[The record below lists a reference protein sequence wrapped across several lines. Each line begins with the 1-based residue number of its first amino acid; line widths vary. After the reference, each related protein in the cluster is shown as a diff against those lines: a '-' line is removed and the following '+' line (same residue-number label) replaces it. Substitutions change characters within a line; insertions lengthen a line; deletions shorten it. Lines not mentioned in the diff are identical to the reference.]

1 MRPQSLFPVFGDIGA
16 LPGIGPRLTGLVS
29 RVAGPRIVDL
39 LWTLPTGLVDRRH
52 SPKVAEAV
60 IGEIATIT
68 VRIDAHEQPGAPKR
82 PYRVICSDETGFLT
96 LVYFHAKQDWLEK
109 TYPVGE
115 TRVVSGRIDEFG
127 GGRQMTH
134 PDFAAP
140 VAVADSIRT
149 VHPVYPLTQG
159 LTRTVMKRAV
169 GGALDRAAALPEWA
183 DENLLAQR
191 RWPAWREALLLAHG
205 PESAADLLP
214 DAPARARLAY
224 DELLAT
230 QLALL
235 LVRQRQRRLQ
245 GRVLAGDGR
254 MRAKIAG
261 ALPYSLT
268 GSQQAALAEITR
280 DMAAPARMARMLQ
293 GDVGSGKTVVAL
305 LAMAAAVETGG
316 QAALMAPT
324 EILAQQHHET
334 LRRLGAPAGLRIELL
349 TGRRK
354 GAGRKALTAD
364 IEAGEVDIVVGTHAL
379 FSEDV
384 NFRDLVLIV
393 IDEQHRFGVQQR
405 MALAGKG
412 SGVDTLTTTATPIP
426 RTLMLAAYGD
436 IDTSKLIEK
445 PAGRQP
451 VDTRAMPVDRLE
463 EVAAGIRRTIGSGA
477 QAFWVCPLV
486 DESDVLDVTAAT
498 ARHAWLEERFG
509 GAQRSRVALVH
520 GRMKPTEKDAVM
532 RRFLANET
540 AVLVATTVVEVGVD
554 VPNASV
560 MVVEHAERFGLA
572 QLHQLRGRIGR
583 GVRKSSCV
591 LLYEPP
597 LGETAR
603 ARIDVLRKTDDGFV
617 IAEEDLR
624 LRGGGEAL
632 GTRQSGMP
640 AFRLARF
647 PEHGDLLEIARTD
660 ARVALERD
668 PELNGPR
675 SGALRTLLYLFEREE
690 GVRMLRSG

>member
-1 MRPQSLFPVFGDIGA
+1 MRPQSLFPIFGDIGA
-16 LPGIGPRLTGLVS
+16 LPGIGPRLQGLVA

-96 LVYFHAKQDWLEK
+96 LVFFHAKTDWLEK

-115 TRVVSGRIDEFG
+115 TRVVSGRVDEFG

-140 VAVADSIRT
+140 VTEADSIRT

-169 GGALDRAAALPEWA
+169 DGALDRAAALPEWA
-183 DENLLAQR
+183 DANLLAQR
-191 RWPAWREALLLAHG
+191 QWPGWREALQRAHR
-205 PESAADLLP
+205 PESGPDLLP
-214 DAPARARLAY
+214 DSAARSRLAY

-235 LVRQRQRRLQ
+235 LVRQRQRRVQ
-245 GRVLAGDGR
+245 GRARAGDGR
-254 MRAKIAG
+254 LRAKIVG

-268 GSQQAALAEITR
+268 GSQNTALAEITR

-305 LAMAAAVETGG
+305 LAMAAAVEAGG

-324 EILAQQHHET
+324 EILAQQHCET
-334 LRRLGAPAGLRIELL
+334 LRSLGAPAGLRVELL
-349 TGRRK
+349 TGRLK
-354 GAGRKALTAD
+354 GAGRKTLTAE
-364 IEAGEVDIVVGTHAL
+364 IEAGNVDIVVGTHAL

-384 NFRDLVLIV
+384 NFRDLGLIV

-412 SGVDTLTTTATPIP
+412 SGVDMLTTTATPIP

-436 IDTSKLIEK
+436 IDTSKLTEK

-451 VDTRAMPVDRLE
+451 VDTRAMPLDRLE
-463 EVAAGIRRTIGSGA
+463 PVAAGIRRTIDAGA

-498 ARHAWLEERFG
+498 ARHAWLRERFG
-509 GAQRSRVALVH
+509 GTVELIH
-520 GRMKPTEKDAVM
+520 GRMKPAEKDAAM
-532 RRFLANET
+532 QRFLANET

-560 MVVEHAERFGLA
+560 MVIEHAERFGLA

-583 GVRKSSCV
+583 GAHKSSCV

-603 ARIDVLRKTDDGFV
+603 ARIDVLRKTDDGFA

-668 PELNGPR
+668 PELTGPR
-675 SGALRTLLYLFEREE
+675 SEPLRTLLYLFEREE

>member
-1 MRPQSLFPVFGDIGA
+1 MRPQSLFPIFGDVGA
-16 LPGIGPRLTGLVS
+16 LPGIGPRLKGLVD

-52 SPKVAEAV
+52 APKIAEAAV
-60 IGEIATIT
+60 GEIATIT
-68 VRIDAHEQPGAPKR
+68 VRIDAHEPPGAPKR
-82 PYRVICSDETGFLT
+82 PYRIICSDETGFLS
-96 LVYFHAKQDWLEK
+96 LVFFHAKQDWLDK
-109 TYPVGE
+109 SYPVGE
-115 TRVVSGRIDEFG
+115 SRVVSGRIDEFG

-134 PDFAAP
+134 PDFVVP
-140 VAVADSIRT
+140 VAQAETIRT

-169 GGALDRAAALPEWA
+169 DGALDRAAALPEWA
-183 DENLLAQR
+183 DANLLAQR
-191 RWPAWREALLLAHG
+191 QWPGWREALRRAHR
-205 PESAADLLP
+205 PESGPDLLP

-235 LVRQRQRRLQ
+235 LVRQRQRRVQ
-245 GRVLAGDGR
+245 GRAQAGDGR
-254 MRAKIAG
+254 LREKIAG

-268 GSQQAALAEITR
+268 GSQETALAEIVR

-293 GDVGSGKTVVAL
+293 GDVGSGKTVVSL
-305 LAMAAAVETGG
+305 LAMAAAVEAGG

-324 EILAQQHHET
+324 EILAQQHCET
-334 LRRLGAPAGLRIELL
+334 LRRLGAPADLRIELL

-354 GAGRKALTAD
+354 GAARKTLTAE
-364 IEAGEVDIVVGTHAL
+364 IAAGGIDIVVGTHAL

-384 NFRDLVLIV
+384 NFRDLALIA

-412 SGVDTLTTTATPIP
+412 SGVDMLTTTATPIP

-436 IDTSKLIEK
+436 IDTSKLTEK

-451 VDTRAMPVDRLE
+451 VDTRAMPRDRLE
-463 EVAAGIRRTIGSGA
+463 QVAAGIRRTIDSGA

-498 ARHAWLEERFG
+498 ARHAWLQERFG
-509 GAQRSRVALVH
+509 GTVELIH
-520 GRMKPTEKDAVM
+520 GRMKPAEKDAAM
-532 RRFLANET
+532 QRFIDNE
-540 AVLVATTVVEVGVD
+540 AGLLVATTVVEVGVD

-560 MVVEHAERFGLA
+560 MVIEHAERFGLA

-583 GVRKSSCV
+583 GARKSSCV

-603 ARIDVLRKTDDGFV
+603 ARIDVLRRTDDGFA

-660 ARVALERD
+660 AKLALERD
-668 PELNGPR
+668 PDLTGPR
-675 SGALRTLLYLFEREE
+675 SEALRTLLYLFEREE

>member
-1 MRPQSLFPVFGDIGA
+1 MRPQSLFPIFGDIGS
-16 LPGIGPRLTGLVS
+16 LPGIGPRLKEPMA

-39 LWTLPTGLVDRRH
+39 LWALPTGLVDRRH
-52 SPKVAEAV
+52 APKIAEAA

-68 VRIDAHEQPGAPKR
+68 VRIDAHEAPGAPKR
-82 PYRVICSDETGFLT
+82 PYRVICSDETGFMA
-96 LVYFHAKQDWLEK
+96 LVFFHAKQNWLEK

-115 TRVVSGRIDEFG
+115 MRVVSGRVDEFG

-134 PDFAAP
+134 PDF
-140 VAVADSIRT
+140 VATVAQADTIRT

-169 GGALDRAAALPEWA
+169 DGALDRAADLPEWTDA
-183 DENLLAQR
+183 NLLAQR
-191 RWPAWREALLLAHG
+191 QWPAWREALQQAHR
-205 PESAADLLP
+205 PESGPDLLP

-235 LVRQRQRRLQ
+235 LVRQRQRRIQ
-245 GRVLAGDGR
+245 GRAQAGDGR
-254 MRAKIAG
+254 LRAKIAA

-268 GSQQAALAEITR
+268 DSQKSALAEITR
-280 DMAAPARMARMLQ
+280 DLAAPARMVRMLQ

-305 LAMAAAVETGG
+305 LAMAAAVEAGG

-324 EILAQQHHET
+324 EILAQQHFET
-334 LRRLGAPAGLRIELL
+334 LERLSEPAGLRIDLL

-354 GAGRKALTAD
+354 GAGRKALTAE
-364 IEAGEVDIVVGTHAL
+364 IEAGGIDIVVGTHAL

-384 NFRDLVLIV
+384 NFRDLALIV

-412 SGVDTLTTTATPIP
+412 SGVDMLTTTATPIP

-436 IDTSKLIEK
+436 IDTSKLTEK

-451 VDTRAMPVDRLE
+451 VDTRAMPLDRLDR
-463 EVAAGIRRTIGSGA
+463 VAAGIRRTIDSGA

-486 DESDVLDVTAAT
+486 DDSDVLDVTAVT

-509 GAQRSRVALVH
+509 GRVALIH
-520 GRMKPTEKDAVM
+520 GRMKPADKDAAM

-583 GVRKSSCV
+583 GARKSSCV

-603 ARIDVLRKTDDGFV
+603 ARIDVLRKTDDGFA

-647 PEHGDLLEIARTD
+647 PEHGDLLEIARSD
-660 ARVALERD
+660 ARAALERD
-668 PELNGPR
+668 PELKGPR
-675 SGALRTLLYLFEREE
+675 SEALRTLLYLFEREE
-690 GVRMLRSG
+690 GVRMLRTG

>member
-1 MRPQSLFPVFGDIGA
+1 MRPPSLFPIFGDINA
-16 LPGIGPRLTGLVS
+16 LPGIGPRLQELVE

-52 SPKVAEAV
+52 APKIAEAV
-60 IGEIATIT
+60 FGEIATIA
-68 VRIDAHEQPGAPKR
+68 VRIDAHEAPGAPKR
-82 PYRVICSDETGFLT
+82 PYRVICSDETGFMT
-96 LVYFHAKQDWLEK
+96 LVFFHAKPDWLEK

-115 TRVVSGRIDEFG
+115 IRVVSGRVDEFG

-134 PDFAAP
+134 PDF
-140 VAVADSIRT
+140 VATLENADSIRT
-149 VHPVYPLTQG
+149 VQPVYPLTQG
-159 LTRTVMKRAV
+159 LTQKVIKRAV
-169 GGALDRAAALPEWA
+169 DGALDRAPELAEWV

-191 RWPAWREALLLAHG
+191 QWPDWRTALKRAHR
-205 PESAADLLP
+205 PESGPDLLP
-214 DAPARARLAY
+214 ESVARARLAY

-235 LVRQRQRRLQ
+235 LVRQRQRRLR
-245 GRVLAGDGR
+245 GRTLAGDGR
-254 MRAKIAG
+254 RRRKIVDG
-261 ALPYSLT
+261 LPFALT
-268 GSQQAALAEITR
+268 GSQQTALAEILR

-293 GDVGSGKTVVAL
+293 GDVGSGKTVVSL
-305 LAMAAAVETGG
+305 LAMAAAVEAGG

-324 EILAQQHHET
+324 EILAQQHFET
-334 LRRLGAPAGLRIELL
+334 IRRLGAPADLRFDLL

-354 GAGRKALTAD
+354 GAGRRELTAA
-364 IEAGEVDIVVGTHAL
+364 IEAGEIDIVVGTHAL

-384 NFRDLVLIV
+384 SFRDLALIV

-405 MALAGKG
+405 MALANKG
-412 SGVDTLTTTATPIP
+412 EGVDTLAMTATPIP

-436 IDTSKLIEK
+436 IDTSKLTDK
-445 PAGRQP
+445 PPGRQP
-451 VDTRAMPVDRLE
+451 VDTRAMPTDRLDNI
-463 EVAAGIRRTIGSGA
+463 AAGLRRAIGSGA
-477 QAFWVCPLV
+477 QAFWVCPLI
-486 DESDVLDVTAAT
+486 DESDVSELTAAT
-498 ARHAWLEERFG
+498 ARHAWLKQHFG
-509 GAQRSRVALVH
+509 DRVELVH
-520 GRMKPTEKDAVM
+520 GRMKPAEKDAAM
-532 RRFLANET
+532 QRFIDNET

-560 MVVEHAERFGLA
+560 MVIEHAERFGLA
-572 QLHQLRGRIGR
+572 QLHQLRGRVGR
-583 GVRKSSCV
+583 GSRKSSCV

-603 ARIDVLRKTDDGFV
+603 ARIDVLRNTDDGFV

-640 AFRLARF
+640 AFRLAQF

-660 ARVALERD
+660 ARLALDRD
-668 PELNGPR
+668 PELKGPR
-675 SGALRTLLYLFEREE
+675 SEALRTLLYLFEREE
-690 GVRMLRSG
+690 GVRMLRTG

>member
-1 MRPQSLFPVFGDIGA
+1 MRPQSLFPIFADIGA
-16 LPGIGPRLTGLVS
+16 LPGIGPRLKGLVD

-52 SPKVAEAV
+52 APKIAEAA

-68 VRIDAHEQPGAPKR
+68 LRIDAHEPPGTPKR
-82 PYRVICSDETGFLT
+82 PYRVICSDETGFLS
-96 LVYFHAKQDWLEK
+96 LVFFHAKQDWLDK
-109 TYPVGE
+109 SYPVGE

-134 PDFAAP
+134 PDFVVP
-140 VAVADSIRT
+140 VAQADTIRT

-159 LTRTVMKRAV
+159 LTRTVMKRAADN
-169 GGALDRAAALPEWA
+169 ALDRVAALPEWA
-183 DENLLAQR
+183 DANLLAQR
-191 RWPAWREALLLAHG
+191 QWPGWREALLQAHR
-205 PESAADLLP
+205 PESAPDLLP
-214 DAPARARLAY
+214 DAPARTRLAY

-235 LVRQRQRRLQ
+235 LVRQRQRRIQ
-245 GRVLAGDGR
+245 GRAQTGDGR
-254 MRAKIAG
+254 LRARIVS

-268 GSQQAALAEITR
+268 GSQETALAEIIR

-293 GDVGSGKTVVAL
+293 GDVGSGKTVVSL
-305 LAMAAAVETGG
+305 LAMAAAVEAGG

-324 EILAQQHHET
+324 EILAQQHCET
-334 LRRLGAPAGLRIELL
+334 LQRLGEPAGLRIELL

-354 GAGRKALTAD
+354 GDARKTLTAE
-364 IEAGEVDIVVGTHAL
+364 IEAGEIDIVVGTHAL

-384 NFRDLVLIV
+384 NFHDLALIA

-412 SGVDTLTTTATPIP
+412 SGVDMLTTTATPIP

-436 IDTSKLIEK
+436 IDTSKLTEK

-451 VDTRAMPVDRLE
+451 VDTRAMPRDRLE
-463 EVAAGIRRTIGSGA
+463 QIAAGIRRTIDSGA

-498 ARHAWLEERFG
+498 ARHAWLQERFG
-509 GAQRSRVALVH
+509 GTVELIH
-520 GRMKPTEKDAVM
+520 GRMKPADKDAAM
-532 RRFLANET
+532 QRFIDNEA

-583 GVRKSSCV
+583 GARKSSCV

-603 ARIDVLRKTDDGFV
+603 ARIDVLRKTDDGFA

-660 ARVALERD
+660 AKLALDRD
-668 PELNGPR
+668 PELEGPR
-675 SGALRTLLYLFEREE
+675 SEALRTLLYLFEREE

>member
-1 MRPQSLFPVFGDIGA
+1 MRPQSLFPIFGDIGA
-16 LPGIGPRLTGLVS
+16 LPGIGPRLKGLVA

-52 SPKVAEAV
+52 APKVAEAV

-96 LVYFHAKQDWLEK
+96 LVFFHAKQDWLEK

-115 TRVVSGRIDEFG
+115 TRVVSGRVDEFG

-140 VAVADSIRT
+140 VAEADSIRT

-169 GGALDRAAALPEWA
+169 DGALDRAPTQPEWA
-183 DENLLAQR
+183 DAALIAQR
-191 RWPAWREALLLAHG
+191 QWPDWREALQRAHR
-205 PESAADLLP
+205 PESGPDLLP

-235 LVRQRQRRLQ
+235 LVRQRQRRVQ
-245 GRVLAGDGR
+245 GRVQAGDGGL
-254 MRAKIAG
+254 RAKIAG

-268 GSQQAALAEITR
+268 ASQKTALAEITG

-305 LAMAAAVETGG
+305 LAMAAAVEAGG

-324 EILAQQHHET
+324 EILAQQHCET
-334 LRRLGAPAGLRIELL
+334 LRGLGAPAGLRVELL
-349 TGRRK
+349 TGRLK

-364 IEAGEVDIVVGTHAL
+364 IEAGNVDIVVGTHAL

-384 NFRDLVLIV
+384 NFRDLGLIV

-412 SGVDTLTTTATPIP
+412 SGVDMLTTTATPIP

-436 IDTSKLIEK
+436 IDTSKLTEK

-451 VDTRAMPVDRLE
+451 VDTRAMPLDRLE
-463 EVAAGIRRTIGSGA
+463 QVAAGIRRTIDGGA

-498 ARHAWLEERFG
+498 ARHAWLQERFG
-509 GAQRSRVALVH
+509 GTVELVH
-520 GRMKPTEKDAVM
+520 GRMKPAEKDAAM
-532 RRFLANET
+532 RRFLGNET

-560 MVVEHAERFGLA
+560 MVIEHAERFGLA

-583 GVRKSSCV
+583 GARKSSCV

-668 PELNGPR
+668 PELKSPR
-675 SGALRTLLYLFEREE
+675 GEALRTLLYLFEREE

>member
-1 MRPQSLFPVFGDIGA
+1 MRPQSLFAIFGDIGA
-16 LPGIGPRLTGLVS
+16 LPGIGPRLKGLVA

-52 SPKVAEAV
+52 APKVAEAV
-60 IGEIATIT
+60 IGEIATVT
-68 VRIDAHEQPGAPKR
+68 VRIDAHEQPGAPRR

-96 LVYFHAKQDWLEK
+96 LVFFHAKQDWLEK

-115 TRVVSGRIDEFG
+115 TRVVSGRVDEFG

-134 PDFAAP
+134 PVFTVP
-140 VAVADSIRT
+140 VAEADSIRT

-169 GGALDRAAALPEWA
+169 DGALDRAAALPEWA
-183 DENLLAQR
+183 DRALLDR
-191 RWPAWREALLLAHG
+191 RGWPGWSEALRRAHR

-214 DAPARARLAY
+214 DSAARSRLAY

-245 GRVLAGDGR
+245 GRALDGDGGL
-254 MRAKIAG
+254 RAKIAG

-268 GSQQAALAEITR
+268 GSQNAALAEIVQ

-305 LAMAAAVETGG
+305 LAMAAAVEAGG

-324 EILAQQHHET
+324 EILARQHLET
-334 LRRLGAPAGLRIELL
+334 LRRLAAPAGLRIELL

-364 IEAGEVDIVVGTHAL
+364 VESGSVDIVVGTHAL

-384 NFRDLVLIV
+384 TFRDLALIV

-412 SGVDTLTTTATPIP
+412 SGVDTLTITATPIP

-436 IDTSKLIEK
+436 IDTSKLTEK
-445 PAGRQP
+445 PAGRRP
-451 VDTRAMPVDRLE
+451 VDTRAMPLDRLE
-463 EVAAGIRRTIGSGA
+463 RIAAGIRRTIDSGA

-498 ARHAWLEERFG
+498 ARHAWLQERFG
-509 GAQRSRVALVH
+509 RAVELIH
-520 GRMKPTEKDAVM
+520 GRMKPAEKDAAM
-532 RRFLANET
+532 QRFIDNET

-583 GVRKSSCV
+583 GARKSSCV

-675 SGALRTLLYLFEREE
+675 SEALRTLLYLFEREE

>member
-1 MRPQSLFPVFGDIGA
+1 MRPQSLFPIFGDVGA
-16 LPGIGPRLTGLVS
+16 LPGIGPRLKGLVD

-52 SPKVAEAV
+52 APKIAEAA

-68 VRIDAHEQPGAPKR
+68 VRIDAHEPPGAPKR
-82 PYRVICSDETGFLT
+82 PYRVICSDETGFLS
-96 LVYFHAKQDWLEK
+96 LVFFHAKQDWLDK
-109 TYPVGE
+109 SYPVGE
-115 TRVVSGRIDEFG
+115 SRVVSGRIDEFG

-134 PDFAAP
+134 PDFVVP
-140 VAVADSIRT
+140 VAQADTIRT

-169 GGALDRAAALPEWA
+169 DGALDRAAALPEWA
-183 DENLLAQR
+183 DANLLAQR
-191 RWPAWREALLLAHG
+191 QWPGWREALRRAHR
-205 PESAADLLP
+205 PESGPDLLP

-235 LVRQRQRRLQ
+235 LVRQRQRRVQ
-245 GRVLAGDGR
+245 GRAQAGDGR
-254 MRAKIAG
+254 LREKIAG

-268 GSQQAALAEITR
+268 GSQETALAEIVR

-293 GDVGSGKTVVAL
+293 GDVGSGKTVVSL
-305 LAMAAAVETGG
+305 LAMAAAVEAGG

-324 EILAQQHHET
+324 EILAQQHCET

-354 GAGRKALTAD
+354 GAARKTLTAE
-364 IEAGEVDIVVGTHAL
+364 IAAGGIDIVVGTHAL

-384 NFRDLVLIV
+384 NFRDLALIA

-412 SGVDTLTTTATPIP
+412 SGVDMLTTTATPIP

-436 IDTSKLIEK
+436 IDTSKLTEK

-451 VDTRAMPVDRLE
+451 VDTRAMPRDRLE
-463 EVAAGIRRTIGSGA
+463 QVAAGIRRTIDGGA

-498 ARHAWLEERFG
+498 ARHAWLQERFG
-509 GAQRSRVALVH
+509 GTVELIH
-520 GRMKPTEKDAVM
+520 GRMKPAEKDAAM
-532 RRFLANET
+532 QRFIDNE
-540 AVLVATTVVEVGVD
+540 AGLLVATTVVEVGVD

-560 MVVEHAERFGLA
+560 MVIEHAERFGLA

-583 GVRKSSCV
+583 GARKSSCV

-603 ARIDVLRKTDDGFV
+603 ARIDVLRKTDDGFA

-660 ARVALERD
+660 AKLALERD
-668 PELNGPR
+668 PDLTGPR
-675 SGALRTLLYLFEREE
+675 SEALRTLLYLFEREE

>member
-1 MRPQSLFPVFGDIGA
+1 MRPQSLFPIFGDIGS
-16 LPGIGPRLTGLVS
+16 LPGIGPRLKEPMA

-39 LWTLPTGLVDRRH
+39 LWALPTGLVDRRH
-52 SPKVAEAV
+52 APKIAEAA

-68 VRIDAHEQPGAPKR
+68 VRIDAHEAPGAPKR
-82 PYRVICSDETGFLT
+82 PYRVICSDETGFMA
-96 LVYFHAKQDWLEK
+96 LVFFHAKQNWLEK

-115 TRVVSGRIDEFG
+115 MRVVSGRVDEFG

-134 PDFAAP
+134 PDF
-140 VAVADSIRT
+140 VATVAQADTIRT

-169 GGALDRAAALPEWA
+169 DGALDRAADLPEWTDA
-183 DENLLAQR
+183 NLLAQR
-191 RWPAWREALLLAHG
+191 QWPAWREALQQAHR
-205 PESAADLLP
+205 PESGPDLLP

-235 LVRQRQRRLQ
+235 LVRQRQRRIQ
-245 GRVLAGDGR
+245 GRAQAGDGR
-254 MRAKIAG
+254 LRAKIAA

-268 GSQQAALAEITR
+268 DSQKSALAEITR
-280 DMAAPARMARMLQ
+280 DLAAPARMVRMLQ

-305 LAMAAAVETGG
+305 LAMAAAVEAGG

-324 EILAQQHHET
+324 EILAQQHFET
-334 LRRLGAPAGLRIELL
+334 LERLSEPAGLRVGLL

-354 GAGRKALTAD
+354 GAGRKALTAE
-364 IEAGEVDIVVGTHAL
+364 IEAGGIDIVVGTHAL

-384 NFRDLVLIV
+384 NFRDLALIV

-412 SGVDTLTTTATPIP
+412 SGVDMLTTTATPIP

-436 IDTSKLIEK
+436 IDTSKLTEK

-451 VDTRAMPVDRLE
+451 VDTRAMPLDRLDR
-463 EVAAGIRRTIGSGA
+463 VAAGIRRTIDSGA

-486 DESDVLDVTAAT
+486 DDSDVLDVTAAT

-509 GAQRSRVALVH
+509 GRVALIH
-520 GRMKPTEKDAVM
+520 GRMKPADKDAAM

-583 GVRKSSCV
+583 GARKSSCV

-603 ARIDVLRKTDDGFV
+603 ARIDVLRKTDDGFA

-647 PEHGDLLEIARTD
+647 PEHGDLLEIARSD
-660 ARVALERD
+660 ARAALERD
-668 PELNGPR
+668 PELKGPR
-675 SGALRTLLYLFEREE
+675 SEALRTLLYLFEREE
-690 GVRMLRSG
+690 GVRMLRTG

>member
-1 MRPQSLFPVFGDIGA
+1 MRPQSLFPIFGDTGT
-16 LPGIGPRLTGLVS
+16 LPGIGPRLKGPVD

-39 LWTLPTGLVDRRH
+39 LWTLPIGLVDRRNA
-52 SPKVAEAV
+52 PKIADAA

-68 VRIDAHEQPGAPKR
+68 VRIDAHEPPGTPKR

-96 LVYFHAKQDWLEK
+96 LVFFHAKQDWLDK
-109 TYPVGE
+109 SYPVGE
-115 TRVVSGRIDEFG
+115 IRAVSGRIDEFG
-127 GGRQMTH
+127 GHRQMTH
-134 PDFAAP
+134 PDFVVP
-140 VAVADSIRT
+140 VALADTIRT

-169 GGALDRAAALPEWA
+169 DGALDRAAALPEWI
-183 DENLLAQR
+183 DLNLMEQR
-191 RWPAWREALLLAHG
+191 QWPGWREALQRAHR
-205 PESAADLLP
+205 PESGPDLLP
-214 DAPARARLAY
+214 DSPARARLAY

-235 LVRQRQRRLQ
+235 LVRQRQRRIQ
-245 GRVLAGDGR
+245 GRALEGDGR
-254 MRAKIAG
+254 LRAGIVN

-268 GSQQAALAEITR
+268 GSQGAALAEIAR

-293 GDVGSGKTVVAL
+293 GDVGSGKTVVSL

-324 EILAQQHHET
+324 EILAQQHCQT
-334 LRRLGAPAGLRIELL
+334 LQNCGAPAGLRIELL

-354 GAGRKALTAD
+354 GAARKALTEE
-364 IEAGEVDIVVGTHAL
+364 IEAGKIDIVVGTHAL

-384 NFRDLVLIV
+384 NFRDLALIV

-412 SGVDTLTTTATPIP
+412 SGVDTLTMTATPIP

-436 IDTSKLIEK
+436 IDTSKLTEK

-451 VDTRAMPVDRLE
+451 VDTRAMPLDRLE
-463 EVAAGIRRTIGSGA
+463 QVAAGIRRTVDSGA

-486 DESDVLDVTAAT
+486 DESDVLNVTAAT
-498 ARHAWLEERFG
+498 ARHAWLQERFG
-509 GAQRSRVALVH
+509 GTVELVH
-520 GRMKPTEKDAVM
+520 GRMKPAEKDAAM
-532 RRFLANET
+532 QRFLANET

-583 GVRKSSCV
+583 GARKSSCV

-603 ARIDVLRKTDDGFV
+603 ARIDVLRKTDDGFA

-668 PELNGPR
+668 PELKGPR
-675 SGALRTLLYLFEREE
+675 SDALRTLLYLFEREE

>member
-1 MRPQSLFPVFGDIGA
+1 MRPPSLFPIFGDIKA
-16 LPGIGPRLTGLVS
+16 LPGIGPRLQGLVE

-52 SPKVAEAV
+52 APKIADAAF
-60 IGEIATIT
+60 GEIATIT
-68 VRIDAHEQPGAPKR
+68 VRIDAHETPGAPKR
-82 PYRVICSDETGFLT
+82 PYRVICSDETGFMT
-96 LVYFHAKQDWLEK
+96 LVFFHAKQDWLEK

-115 TRVVSGRIDEFG
+115 IRVVSGRVDEFG

-134 PDFAAP
+134 PDF
-140 VAVADSIRT
+140 VATLEEADSIRT
-149 VHPVYPLTQG
+149 VQPVYSLTQG
-159 LTRTVMKRAV
+159 LTQKVIKRAV
-169 GGALDRAAALPEWA
+169 DGALDRAPGLAEWV

-191 RWPAWREALLLAHG
+191 QWPDWRSALKRAHR
-205 PESAADLLP
+205 PESGPDLLP
-214 DAPARARLAY
+214 ESVARVRLAY

-235 LVRQRQRRLQ
+235 LVRQRQRRLR
-245 GRVLAGDGR
+245 GRTLDGDGR
-254 MRAKIAG
+254 LRRKIVD
-261 ALPYSLT
+261 ALPFALT
-268 GSQQAALAEITR
+268 GSQQAALAEILR

-305 LAMAAAVETGG
+305 LAMSAAAEAGG

-324 EILAQQHHET
+324 EILAQQHFET
-334 LRRLGAPAGLRIELL
+334 IRRLGKPAGLRIELL

-354 GAGRKALTAD
+354 GAGRRTLTEA

-384 NFRDLVLIV
+384 AFRNLALIV

-405 MALAGKG
+405 MALANKG
-412 SGVDTLTTTATPIP
+412 EGVDTLAMTATPIP

-436 IDTSKLIEK
+436 IDTSKLTDK
-445 PAGRQP
+445 PPGRQP
-451 VDTRAMPVDRLE
+451 VDTRAMPTDRLDNI
-463 EVAAGIRRTIGSGA
+463 AAGLRRAIGSGA
-477 QAFWVCPLV
+477 QAFWVCPLI
-486 DESDVLDVTAAT
+486 DESDVSDLTAAT
-498 ARHAWLEERFG
+498 ARHAWLKRHFG
-509 GAQRSRVALVH
+509 DRVELIH
-520 GRMKPTEKDAVM
+520 GRMKPTEKDAAM
-532 RRFLANET
+532 QRFIDNET

-560 MVVEHAERFGLA
+560 MVIEHAERFGLA
-572 QLHQLRGRIGR
+572 QLHQLRGRVGR
-583 GVRKSSCV
+583 GSRKSSCV

-640 AFRLARF
+640 AFRLAQF

-660 ARVALERD
+660 ARLALDRD
-668 PELNGPR
+668 PELKGPR
-675 SGALRTLLYLFEREE
+675 SEALRTLLYLFEREE
-690 GVRMLRSG
+690 GVRMLRTG

>member
-1 MRPQSLFPVFGDIGA
+1 MRPQSLFPIFGDVGA
-16 LPGIGPRLTGLVS
+16 LPGIGPRLKGLVD

-52 SPKVAEAV
+52 APKIAEAAV
-60 IGEIATIT
+60 GEIATIT
-68 VRIDAHEQPGAPKR
+68 VRIDAHEPPGAPKR
-82 PYRVICSDETGFLT
+82 PYRIICSDETGFLS
-96 LVYFHAKQDWLEK
+96 LVFFHAKQDWLDK
-109 TYPVGE
+109 SYPVGE

-134 PDFAAP
+134 PDFVVP
-140 VAVADSIRT
+140 VTQAETIRT

-169 GGALDRAAALPEWA
+169 DGALDRAAALPEWA
-183 DENLLAQR
+183 DANLLAQR
-191 RWPAWREALLLAHG
+191 QWPGWREALRRAHR
-205 PESAADLLP
+205 PESGPDLLP

-235 LVRQRQRRLQ
+235 LVRQRQRRVQ
-245 GRVLAGDGR
+245 GRAQAGDGR
-254 MRAKIAG
+254 LREKIAG

-268 GSQQAALAEITR
+268 GSQETALAEIVR

-293 GDVGSGKTVVAL
+293 GDVGSGKTVVSL
-305 LAMAAAVETGG
+305 LAMAAAVEAGG

-324 EILAQQHHET
+324 EILAQQHCET
-334 LRRLGAPAGLRIELL
+334 LRRLGAPADLRIELL

-354 GAGRKALTAD
+354 GAARKTLTAE
-364 IEAGEVDIVVGTHAL
+364 IAAGGIDIVVGTHAL

-384 NFRDLVLIV
+384 NFRDLALIA

-412 SGVDTLTTTATPIP
+412 SGVDMLTTTATPIP

-436 IDTSKLIEK
+436 IDTSKLTEK

-451 VDTRAMPVDRLE
+451 VDTRAMPRDRLE
-463 EVAAGIRRTIGSGA
+463 QVAAGIRRTIDGGA

-486 DESDVLDVTAAT
+486 DESDVLDATAAT
-498 ARHAWLEERFG
+498 ARHAWLQERFG
-509 GAQRSRVALVH
+509 GTVELIH
-520 GRMKPTEKDAVM
+520 GRMKPAEKDAAM
-532 RRFLANET
+532 QRFIDNE
-540 AVLVATTVVEVGVD
+540 AGLLVATTVVEVGVD

-560 MVVEHAERFGLA
+560 MVIEHAERFGLA

-583 GVRKSSCV
+583 GARKSSCV

-603 ARIDVLRKTDDGFV
+603 ARIDVLRKTDDGFA

-660 ARVALERD
+660 AKLALERD
-668 PELNGPR
+668 PDLTGPR
-675 SGALRTLLYLFEREE
+675 SKALRTLLYLFEREE

>member
-1 MRPQSLFPVFGDIGA
+1 MRPQSLFPIFGDIGA
-16 LPGIGPRLTGLVS
+16 LPGIGPRLKGLVA

-52 SPKVAEAV
+52 APKIADAGF
-60 IGEIATIT
+60 GEIATIT
-68 VRIDAHEQPGAPKR
+68 LRIDAHEKPGAPKR
-82 PYRVICSDETGFLT
+82 PYRVICSDETGYLT
-96 LVYFHAKQDWLEK
+96 LVFFHAKQDWLEK

-115 TRVVSGRIDEFG
+115 TRVVSGRVDEFG

-134 PDFAAP
+134 PDF
-140 VAVADSIRT
+140 VATVAEADRIRT

-169 GGALDRAAALPEWA
+169 DGALDRAAALPEWA
-183 DENLLAQR
+183 DANLMAQR
-191 RWPAWREALLLAHG
+191 QWPGWREALQQAHR
-205 PESAADLLP
+205 PESGTDLLP
-214 DAPARARLAY
+214 DAPARSRLAY

-235 LVRQRQRRLQ
+235 LVRQRQRRIQ
-245 GRVLAGDGR
+245 GRAQAGDGR
-254 MRAKIAG
+254 LRAKIAG

-268 GSQQAALAEITR
+268 GSQKTALDEITR

-293 GDVGSGKTVVAL
+293 GDVGSGKTVVSL
-305 LAMAAAVETGG
+305 LAMAAAVEAGG

-324 EILAQQHHET
+324 EILAQQHLET
-334 LRRLGAPAGLRIELL
+334 LRTLGAPAGLRIELL
-349 TGRRK
+349 TGRCK
-354 GAGRKALTAD
+354 GAERKALTAD
-364 IEAGEVDIVVGTHAL
+364 IEAGNVNIVVGTHAL

-384 NFRDLVLIV
+384 NFSDLALIV

-412 SGVDTLTTTATPIP
+412 RGVDTLTMTATPIP

-436 IDTSKLIEK
+436 IDTSKLTEK

-463 EVAAGIRRTIGSGA
+463 QVAAGIRRTVDGGA

-498 ARHAWLEERFG
+498 ARHAWLQEQFG
-509 GAQRSRVALVH
+509 GSVELVH
-520 GRMKPTEKDAVM
+520 GRMKPAEKDAAM
-532 RRFLANET
+532 QRFIDNET

-583 GVRKSSCV
+583 NARKSSCV

-603 ARIDVLRKTDDGFV
+603 ARIDVLRRTDDGFV

-660 ARVALERD
+660 ARLALDRD
-668 PELNGPR
+668 PELKGSR
-675 SGALRTLLYLFEREE
+675 SEALRTLLYLFEREE

>member
-1 MRPQSLFPVFGDIGA
+1 MRPPSLFPIFGDIKA
-16 LPGIGPRLTGLVS
+16 LPGIGPRLQGLVE

-52 SPKVAEAV
+52 APKIADAAF
-60 IGEIATIT
+60 GEIATIT
-68 VRIDAHEQPGAPKR
+68 VRIDAHETPGAPKR
-82 PYRVICSDETGFLT
+82 PYRVICSDETGFMT
-96 LVYFHAKQDWLEK
+96 LVFFHAKQDWLEK

-115 TRVVSGRIDEFG
+115 IRVVSGRVDEFG

-134 PDFAAP
+134 PDF
-140 VAVADSIRT
+140 VATLEEADSIRT
-149 VHPVYPLTQG
+149 VQPVYSLTQG
-159 LTRTVMKRAV
+159 LTQKVIKRAV
-169 GGALDRAAALPEWA
+169 DGALDRAPGLAEWV

-191 RWPAWREALLLAHG
+191 QWPDWRSALKRAHR
-205 PESAADLLP
+205 PESGPDLLP
-214 DAPARARLAY
+214 ESVARVRLAY

-235 LVRQRQRRLQ
+235 LVRQRQRRLR
-245 GRVLAGDGR
+245 GRTLDGDGR
-254 MRAKIAG
+254 LRRKIVD
-261 ALPYSLT
+261 ALPFALT
-268 GSQQAALAEITR
+268 GSQQTALAEILR
-280 DMAAPARMARMLQ
+280 DMVAPARMARMLQ

-305 LAMAAAVETGG
+305 LAMAAAAEAGG

-324 EILAQQHHET
+324 EILAQQHFET
-334 LRRLGAPAGLRIELL
+334 IRRLGKPAGLRIELL

-354 GAGRKALTAD
+354 GAGRRTLTEA

-384 NFRDLVLIV
+384 AFRNLALIV

-405 MALAGKG
+405 MALANKG
-412 SGVDTLTTTATPIP
+412 EGVDTLAMTATPIP

-436 IDTSKLIEK
+436 IDTSKLTDK
-445 PAGRQP
+445 PPGRQP
-451 VDTRAMPVDRLE
+451 VDTRAMPTDRLDNI
-463 EVAAGIRRTIGSGA
+463 AAGLRRAIGSGA
-477 QAFWVCPLV
+477 QAFWVCPLI
-486 DESDVLDVTAAT
+486 DESDVSDLTAAT
-498 ARHAWLEERFG
+498 ARHAWLKQHFG
-509 GAQRSRVALVH
+509 DRVELVH
-520 GRMKPTEKDAVM
+520 GRMKPAEKDAAM
-532 RRFLANET
+532 QRFIDNET

-560 MVVEHAERFGLA
+560 MVIEHAERFGLA
-572 QLHQLRGRIGR
+572 QLHQLRGRVGR
-583 GVRKSSCV
+583 GSRKSSCV

-640 AFRLARF
+640 AFRLAQF

-660 ARVALERD
+660 ARLALDRD
-668 PELNGPR
+668 PELKGPR
-675 SGALRTLLYLFEREE
+675 SEALRTLLYLFEREE
-690 GVRMLRSG
+690 GVRMLRTG

>member
-1 MRPQSLFPVFGDIGA
+1 MRPQSLFPIFGDIGA
-16 LPGIGPRLTGLVS
+16 LPGIGPRLKGPVE

-52 SPKVAEAV
+52 APKIAEAAF
-60 IGEIATIT
+60 GEIATIT
-68 VRIDAHEQPGAPKR
+68 LRIDAHEKPGAPKR
-82 PYRVICSDETGFLT
+82 PYRIICSDDSGFLT
-96 LVYFHAKQDWLEK
+96 LVFFHAKQDWLEK
-109 TYPVGE
+109 SYPVGE
-115 TRVVSGRIDEFG
+115 TRVVSGRVDEFG

-134 PDFAAP
+134 PDF
-140 VAVADSIRT
+140 VATVAEAEAIRT

-169 GGALDRAAALPEWA
+169 DGALDRTAALPEWA
-183 DENLLAQR
+183 DANLLAQR
-191 RWPAWREALLLAHG
+191 QWPGWREALQRAHR
-205 PESAADLLP
+205 PESGPDLLP
-214 DAPARARLAY
+214 DSPARARLAY

-235 LVRQRQRRLQ
+235 LVRQRQRRIQ
-245 GRVLAGDGR
+245 GRAQTSDGR
-254 MRAKIAG
+254 LRAKIAG

-268 GSQQAALAEITR
+268 GSQDAALAEITR

-293 GDVGSGKTVVAL
+293 GDVGSGKTVVSL
-305 LAMAAAVETGG
+305 LAMAAAVEAGG

-324 EILAQQHHET
+324 EILARQHLET
-334 LRRLGAPAGLRIELL
+334 LRTLGAPAGLRIELL

-364 IEAGEVDIVVGTHAL
+364 IEAGNVDIVVGTHAL

-384 NFRDLVLIV
+384 NFRDLALIV

-412 SGVDTLTTTATPIP
+412 SGVDTLTMTATPIP

-445 PAGRQP
+445 PADRQP
-451 VDTRAMPVDRLE
+451 VDTRAMPIDRLDR
-463 EVAAGIRRTIGSGA
+463 VAAGIRRTIDNGA

-486 DESDVLDVTAAT
+486 DESDVLDITAAT
-498 ARHAWLEERFG
+498 ARHAWLQERFG
-509 GAQRSRVALVH
+509 GAVELIH
-520 GRMKPTEKDAVM
+520 GRMKPAEKDAAM
-532 RRFLANET
+532 QRFIDNET
-540 AVLVATTVVEVGVD
+540 AMLVATTVVEVGVD

-583 GVRKSSCV
+583 GARKSSCV

-632 GTRQSGMP
+632 GTRQSGLP

-647 PEHGDLLEIARTD
+647 PEHGGLLEIARTD
-660 ARVALERD
+660 ARVAVERD

-675 SGALRTLLYLFEREE
+675 SEALRTLLYLFEREE

>member
-1 MRPQSLFPVFGDIGA
+1 MRPPSLFPIFGDIKA
-16 LPGIGPRLTGLVS
+16 LPGIGPRLQGLVE

-52 SPKVAEAV
+52 APKIADAAF
-60 IGEIATIT
+60 GEIATIT
-68 VRIDAHEQPGAPKR
+68 VRIDAHETPGAPKR
-82 PYRVICSDETGFLT
+82 PYRVICSDETGFMT
-96 LVYFHAKQDWLEK
+96 LVFFHAKQDWLEK

-115 TRVVSGRIDEFG
+115 IRVVSGRVDEFG

-134 PDFAAP
+134 PDF
-140 VAVADSIRT
+140 VATLEEADSIRT
-149 VHPVYPLTQG
+149 VQPVYSLTQG
-159 LTRTVMKRAV
+159 LTQKVIKRAV
-169 GGALDRAAALPEWA
+169 DGALDRAPGLAEWV

-191 RWPAWREALLLAHG
+191 QWPDWRSALKRAHR
-205 PESAADLLP
+205 PESGPDLLP
-214 DAPARARLAY
+214 ESVARVRLAY

-235 LVRQRQRRLQ
+235 LVRQRQRRLR
-245 GRVLAGDGR
+245 GRTLDGDGR
-254 MRAKIAG
+254 LRRKIVD
-261 ALPYSLT
+261 ALPFALT
-268 GSQQAALAEITR
+268 GSQQTALAEILR
-280 DMAAPARMARMLQ
+280 DMVAPARMARMLQ

-305 LAMAAAVETGG
+305 LAMAAAAEAGG

-324 EILAQQHHET
+324 EILAQQHFET
-334 LRRLGAPAGLRIELL
+334 IRRLGKPAGLRIELL

-354 GAGRKALTAD
+354 GAGRRTLTEA

-384 NFRDLVLIV
+384 SFRDLALIV

-405 MALAGKG
+405 MALANKG
-412 SGVDTLTTTATPIP
+412 AGVDTLAMTATPIP

-436 IDTSKLIEK
+436 IDTSKLTDK
-445 PAGRQP
+445 PPGRQP
-451 VDTRAMPVDRLE
+451 VDTRAMPTDRLDNI
-463 EVAAGIRRTIGSGA
+463 AAGLRRAIGSGA
-477 QAFWVCPLV
+477 QAFWVCPLI
-486 DESDVLDVTAAT
+486 DESDVSDLTAAT
-498 ARHAWLEERFG
+498 ARHAWLKQHFG
-509 GAQRSRVALVH
+509 DRVELVH
-520 GRMKPTEKDAVM
+520 GRMKPAEKDAAM
-532 RRFLANET
+532 QRFIDNET

-560 MVVEHAERFGLA
+560 MVIEHAERFGLA
-572 QLHQLRGRIGR
+572 QLHQLRGRVGR
-583 GVRKSSCV
+583 GSRKSSCV

-640 AFRLARF
+640 AFRLAQF

-660 ARVALERD
+660 ARLALDRD
-668 PELNGPR
+668 PELKGPR
-675 SGALRTLLYLFEREE
+675 SEALRTLLYLFEREE
-690 GVRMLRSG
+690 GVRMLRTG

>member
-1 MRPQSLFPVFGDIGA
+1 MRPQSLFPIFGDVGA
-16 LPGIGPRLTGLVS
+16 LPGIGPRLKGLVN

-52 SPKVAEAV
+52 APKIAEAV

-68 VRIDAHEQPGAPKR
+68 VRIDAHEPPGTPKR
-82 PYRVICSDETGFLT
+82 PYRVICSDETGFLS
-96 LVYFHAKQDWLEK
+96 LVFFHAKQDWLDK
-109 TYPVGE
+109 SYPVGE

-134 PDFAAP
+134 PDFVVP
-140 VAVADSIRT
+140 VAQADTIRA

-169 GGALDRAAALPEWA
+169 DGALDRAAALPEWA
-183 DENLLAQR
+183 DANLLAQR
-191 RWPAWREALLLAHG
+191 QWPGWRDALRRAHR
-205 PESAADLLP
+205 PEKAADLLP

-235 LVRQRQRRLQ
+235 LVRQRQRRVQ
-245 GRVLAGDGR
+245 GRAQAGDGR
-254 MRAKIAG
+254 LRAGIVN

-268 GSQQAALAEITR
+268 RSQETALAEIIR

-293 GDVGSGKTVVAL
+293 GDVGSGKTVVSL
-305 LAMAAAVETGG
+305 LAMAAAVEAGG

-324 EILAQQHHET
+324 EILAQQHCET
-334 LRRLGAPAGLRIELL
+334 LRRLGGPAGLRIELL

-354 GAGRKALTAD
+354 GAARKTLTAE
-364 IEAGEVDIVVGTHAL
+364 IEAGEIDIVVGTHAL

-384 NFRDLVLIV
+384 NFRDLGLIA

-412 SGVDTLTTTATPIP
+412 SGVDMLTTTATPIP

-436 IDTSKLIEK
+436 IDTSKLTEK

-451 VDTRAMPVDRLE
+451 VDTRAMPRDRLDQ
-463 EVAAGIRRTIGSGA
+463 VAAGIRRTIDGGA

-498 ARHAWLEERFG
+498 ARHAWLQERFG
-509 GAQRSRVALVH
+509 GTVELIH
-520 GRMKPTEKDAVM
+520 GRMKPAEKDAAM
-532 RRFLANET
+532 QRFIDNEA

-560 MVVEHAERFGLA
+560 MVIEHAERFGLA

-583 GVRKSSCV
+583 GARKSSCV

-603 ARIDVLRKTDDGFV
+603 ARIDVLRKTDDGFA

-660 ARVALERD
+660 AKLALERD
-668 PELNGPR
+668 PDLTGPR

>member
-1 MRPQSLFPVFGDIGA
+1 MRPPSLFPIFGDIKA
-16 LPGIGPRLTGLVS
+16 LPGIGPRLQGLVE

-52 SPKVAEAV
+52 APKIADAAF
-60 IGEIATIT
+60 GEIATIT
-68 VRIDAHEQPGAPKR
+68 VRIDAHETPGAPKR
-82 PYRVICSDETGFLT
+82 PYRVICSDETGFMT
-96 LVYFHAKQDWLEK
+96 LVFFHAKQDWLEK

-115 TRVVSGRIDEFG
+115 IRVVSGRVDEFG

-134 PDFAAP
+134 PDF
-140 VAVADSIRT
+140 VATLEEADSIRT
-149 VHPVYPLTQG
+149 VQPVYPLTQG
-159 LTRTVMKRAV
+159 LTQKVMKRAMD
-169 GGALDRAAALPEWA
+169 GALDRAPALAEWA

-191 RWPAWREALLLAHG
+191 QWPDWRTALKRAHS
-205 PESAADLLP
+205 PESGPDLLP
-214 DAPARARLAY
+214 ESVARARIAY

-235 LVRQRQRRLQ
+235 LVRQRQRRLR
-245 GRVLAGDGR
+245 GRTLDGDGR
-254 MRAKIAG
+254 LRRKIVD
-261 ALPYSLT
+261 ALPFALT
-268 GSQQAALAEITR
+268 GSQQTALAEILR
-280 DMAAPARMARMLQ
+280 DMVAPARMARMLQ

-305 LAMAAAVETGG
+305 LAMAAAAEAGG

-324 EILAQQHHET
+324 EILAQQHFET
-334 LRRLGAPAGLRIELL
+334 IRRLGAPADLRIELL

-354 GAGRKALTAD
+354 GAGRRELTAA
-364 IEAGEVDIVVGTHAL
+364 IEAGEIDIVVGTHAL

-384 NFRDLVLIV
+384 SFRDLALIV

-405 MALAGKG
+405 MALANKG
-412 SGVDTLTTTATPIP
+412 GGVDTLAMTATPIP

-436 IDTSKLIEK
+436 IDTSKLTDK
-445 PAGRQP
+445 PPGRQP
-451 VDTRAMPVDRLE
+451 VDTRAMPTDRLDN
-463 EVAAGIRRTIGSGA
+463 VAAGLRRAIGSGA
-477 QAFWVCPLV
+477 QAFWVCPLI
-486 DESDVLDVTAAT
+486 DESDVSDLTAAT
-498 ARHAWLEERFG
+498 ARHAWLKRHFG
-509 GAQRSRVALVH
+509 DRVELIH
-520 GRMKPTEKDAVM
+520 GRMKPTEKDAAM
-532 RRFLANET
+532 QRFIDNET

-560 MVVEHAERFGLA
+560 MVIEHAERFGLA
-572 QLHQLRGRIGR
+572 QLHQLRGRVGR
-583 GVRKSSCV
+583 GSRKSSCV

-640 AFRLARF
+640 AFRLAQF

-660 ARVALERD
+660 ARLALDRD

-675 SGALRTLLYLFEREE
+675 SEALRTLLYLFEREE
-690 GVRMLRSG
+690 GVRMLRTG

>member
-1 MRPQSLFPVFGDIGA
+1 MRPQSLFPIFGDVGA
-16 LPGIGPRLTGLVS
+16 LPGIGPRLKGLVN

-52 SPKVAEAV
+52 APKIAEAA

-68 VRIDAHEQPGAPKR
+68 VRIDAHEPPGTPKR
-82 PYRVICSDETGFLT
+82 PYRVICSDETGFLS
-96 LVYFHAKQDWLEK
+96 LVFFHAKQDWLDK
-109 TYPVGE
+109 SYPVGE

-134 PDFAAP
+134 PDFVVP
-140 VAVADSIRT
+140 VAQADTIRA

-169 GGALDRAAALPEWA
+169 DGALDRAAALPEWA
-183 DENLLAQR
+183 DANLLAQR
-191 RWPAWREALLLAHG
+191 QWPGWRDALRRAHR
-205 PESAADLLP
+205 PESGPDLLP

-230 QLALL
+230 QLVLL
-235 LVRQRQRRLQ
+235 LVRQRQRRVR
-245 GRVLAGDGR
+245 GRAQAGDGR
-254 MRAKIAG
+254 LRAGIVN

-268 GSQQAALAEITR
+268 RSQETALAEIVR

-293 GDVGSGKTVVAL
+293 GDVGSGKTVVSL
-305 LAMAAAVETGG
+305 LAMTAAVEAGG

-324 EILAQQHHET
+324 EILAQQHCET
-334 LRRLGAPAGLRIELL
+334 LRRLGGPAGLRIELL

-354 GAGRKALTAD
+354 GTARKTLTAE
-364 IEAGEVDIVVGTHAL
+364 IEAGDIDIVVGTHAL

-384 NFRDLVLIV
+384 NFRDLALIA

-412 SGVDTLTTTATPIP
+412 SGVDMLTTTATPIP

-436 IDTSKLIEK
+436 IDTSKLTEK

-451 VDTRAMPVDRLE
+451 VDTRAMPRDRLDQ
-463 EVAAGIRRTIGSGA
+463 VAAGIRRTIDGGA

-498 ARHAWLEERFG
+498 ARHAWLQERFG
-509 GAQRSRVALVH
+509 GTVELIH
-520 GRMKPTEKDAVM
+520 GRMKPAEKDAAM
-532 RRFLANET
+532 QRFIDNEA

-560 MVVEHAERFGLA
+560 MVIEHAERFGLA

-583 GVRKSSCV
+583 GARKSSCV

-603 ARIDVLRKTDDGFV
+603 ARIDVLRKTDDGFA

-660 ARVALERD
+660 AKLALERD
-668 PELNGPR
+668 PDLTGPR
-675 SGALRTLLYLFEREE
+675 SEALRTLLYLFEREE

>member
-1 MRPQSLFPVFGDIGA
+1 MRPQSLFAIFGDIGA
-16 LPGIGPRLTGLVS
+16 LPGIGPRLKGLVA

-52 SPKVAEAV
+52 APKVAEAV
-60 IGEIATIT
+60 IGEIATVT
-68 VRIDAHEQPGAPKR
+68 VRIDAHEQPGAPRR

-96 LVYFHAKQDWLEK
+96 LVFFHAKQDWLEK

-115 TRVVSGRIDEFG
+115 TRVVSGRVDEFG

-134 PDFAAP
+134 PDFTVP
-140 VAVADSIRT
+140 VAEADSIRT

-169 GGALDRAAALPEWA
+169 DGALDRAAALPEWA
-183 DENLLAQR
+183 DANLLAQR
-191 RWPAWREALLLAHG
+191 QWPGWSEALRRAHR

-214 DAPARARLAY
+214 DSAARSRLAY

-245 GRVLAGDGR
+245 GRALDGDGR
-254 MRAKIAG
+254 LRAEIAG

-268 GSQQAALAEITR
+268 GSQKTALAEITR

-305 LAMAAAVETGG
+305 LAMAAAVEARG

-324 EILAQQHHET
+324 EILARQHLET
-334 LRRLGAPAGLRIELL
+334 LRRLAAPAGLRIELL

-364 IEAGEVDIVVGTHAL
+364 VESGSVDIVVGTHAL

-384 NFRDLVLIV
+384 TFRDLALIV

-412 SGVDTLTTTATPIP
+412 SGVDTLTMTATPIP

-436 IDTSKLIEK
+436 IDTSKLTEK
-445 PAGRQP
+445 PAGRRP
-451 VDTRAMPVDRLE
+451 VDTRAMPLDRLE
-463 EVAAGIRRTIGSGA
+463 RIAAGIRRTIDSGA

-498 ARHAWLEERFG
+498 ARHAWLQERFG
-509 GAQRSRVALVH
+509 RAVELIH
-520 GRMKPTEKDAVM
+520 GRMKPAEKDAAM
-532 RRFLANET
+532 QRFIDNET

-583 GVRKSSCV
+583 GARKSSCV

-675 SGALRTLLYLFEREE
+675 SEALRTLLYLFEREE

>member
-1 MRPQSLFPVFGDIGA
+1 MRPPSLFPIFGDINA
-16 LPGIGPRLTGLVS
+16 LPGIGPRLQELVE

-52 SPKVAEAV
+52 APKIAEAV
-60 IGEIATIT
+60 FGEIATIA
-68 VRIDAHEQPGAPKR
+68 VRIDAHEAPGAPKR
-82 PYRVICSDETGFLT
+82 PYRVICSDETGFMT
-96 LVYFHAKQDWLEK
+96 LVFFHAKPDWLEK

-115 TRVVSGRIDEFG
+115 IRVVSGRVDEFG

-134 PDFAAP
+134 PDF
-140 VAVADSIRT
+140 VATLENADSIRT
-149 VHPVYPLTQG
+149 VQPVYPLTQG
-159 LTRTVMKRAV
+159 LTQKVIKRAV
-169 GGALDRAAALPEWA
+169 DGALDRAPELAEWV

-191 RWPAWREALLLAHG
+191 QWPDWRTALKRAHR
-205 PESAADLLP
+205 PESGPDLLP
-214 DAPARARLAY
+214 DSVARARLAY

-235 LVRQRQRRLQ
+235 LVRQRQRRLR
-245 GRVLAGDGR
+245 GRTLAGDGR
-254 MRAKIAG
+254 RRRKIVDG
-261 ALPYSLT
+261 LPFALT
-268 GSQQAALAEITR
+268 GSQQTALAEILR

-293 GDVGSGKTVVAL
+293 GDVGSGKTVVSL
-305 LAMAAAVETGG
+305 LAMTAAVEAGG
-316 QAALMAPT
+316 QAALMVPT
-324 EILAQQHHET
+324 EILAQQHFET
-334 LRRLGAPAGLRIELL
+334 LQRLGEPAGPRFDIL

-364 IEAGEVDIVVGTHAL
+364 IEAGEIDIVVGTHAL

-384 NFRDLVLIV
+384 SFRDLALIV

-405 MALAGKG
+405 MALANKG
-412 SGVDTLTTTATPIP
+412 EGVDTLAMTATPIP

-436 IDTSKLIEK
+436 IDTSKLTDK
-445 PAGRQP
+445 PPGRQP
-451 VDTRAMPVDRLE
+451 VDTRAMPTDRLDNI
-463 EVAAGIRRTIGSGA
+463 AAGLRRAIGSGA
-477 QAFWVCPLV
+477 QAFWVCPLI
-486 DESDVLDVTAAT
+486 DESDLSELTAAT
-498 ARHAWLEERFG
+498 ARHAWLKQHFG
-509 GAQRSRVALVH
+509 DRVELVH
-520 GRMKPTEKDAVM
+520 GRMKPAEKDAAM
-532 RRFLANET
+532 QRFIDNET

-560 MVVEHAERFGLA
+560 MVIEHAERFGLA
-572 QLHQLRGRIGR
+572 QLHQLRGRVGR
-583 GVRKSSCV
+583 GSRKSSCV

-603 ARIDVLRKTDDGFV
+603 ARIDVLRNTDDGFV

-640 AFRLARF
+640 AFRLAQF

-660 ARVALERD
+660 ARLALDRD
-668 PELNGPR
+668 PELKGPR
-675 SGALRTLLYLFEREE
+675 SEALRTLLYLFEREE
-690 GVRMLRSG
+690 GVRMLRTG

>member
-1 MRPQSLFPVFGDIGA
+1 MRPPSLFPIFGDIKA
-16 LPGIGPRLTGLVS
+16 LPGIGLRLQGLVE

-52 SPKVAEAV
+52 APKIADAAF
-60 IGEIATIT
+60 GEIATIT
-68 VRIDAHEQPGAPKR
+68 VRIDAHETPGAPKR
-82 PYRVICSDETGFLT
+82 PYRVICSDETGFMT
-96 LVYFHAKQDWLEK
+96 LVFFHAKQDWLEK

-115 TRVVSGRIDEFG
+115 IRVVSGRVDEFG

-134 PDFAAP
+134 PDF
-140 VAVADSIRT
+140 VATLEEADSIRT
-149 VHPVYPLTQG
+149 VQPVYPLTQG
-159 LTRTVMKRAV
+159 LTQKVMKRAMD
-169 GGALDRAAALPEWA
+169 GALDRAPALAEWA

-191 RWPAWREALLLAHG
+191 QWPDWRSALKRAHS
-205 PESAADLLP
+205 PESGPDLLP
-214 DAPARARLAY
+214 ESVARVRLAY

-235 LVRQRQRRLQ
+235 LVRQRQRRLR
-245 GRVLAGDGR
+245 GRTLDGDGR
-254 MRAKIAG
+254 LRRKIVD
-261 ALPYSLT
+261 ALPFALT
-268 GSQQAALAEITR
+268 GSQQTALAEILR
-280 DMAAPARMARMLQ
+280 DMVAPARMARMLQ

-305 LAMAAAVETGG
+305 LAMAAPAEAGG

-324 EILAQQHHET
+324 EILAQQHFET
-334 LRRLGAPAGLRIELL
+334 IRRLGAPADLRIELL

-354 GAGRKALTAD
+354 GAGRRELTAA
-364 IEAGEVDIVVGTHAL
+364 IEAGEINIVVGTHAL

-384 NFRDLVLIV
+384 SFRDLALIV

-405 MALAGKG
+405 MALANKG
-412 SGVDTLTTTATPIP
+412 GGVDTLAMTATPIP

-436 IDTSKLIEK
+436 IDTSKLTDK
-445 PAGRQP
+445 PPGRQP
-451 VDTRAMPVDRLE
+451 VDTRAMPTDRLDN
-463 EVAAGIRRTIGSGA
+463 VAAGLRRAIGSGA
-477 QAFWVCPLV
+477 QAFWVCPLI
-486 DESDVLDVTAAT
+486 DESDVSDLTAAT
-498 ARHAWLEERFG
+498 ARHAWLKRHFG
-509 GAQRSRVALVH
+509 DRVELIH
-520 GRMKPTEKDAVM
+520 GRMKPTEKDAAM
-532 RRFLANET
+532 QRFIDNET

-560 MVVEHAERFGLA
+560 MVIEHAERFGLA
-572 QLHQLRGRIGR
+572 QLHQLRGRVGR
-583 GVRKSSCV
+583 GSRKSSCV

-617 IAEEDLR
+617 LAEEDLR

-640 AFRLARF
+640 AFRLAQF

-660 ARVALERD
+660 ARLALDRD
-668 PELNGPR
+668 PELKGPR
-675 SGALRTLLYLFEREE
+675 SEALRTLLYLFEREE
-690 GVRMLRSG
+690 GVRMLRTG

>member
-1 MRPQSLFPVFGDIGA
+1 MRPQSLFPIFGDVGA
-16 LPGIGPRLTGLVS
+16 LPGIGPRLKGLVD
-29 RVAGPRIVDL
+29 RVSGPRIVDL

-52 SPKVAEAV
+52 APKIAEAA
-60 IGEIATIT
+60 IGEIATIA
-68 VRIDAHEQPGAPKR
+68 VRIDAHEPPGTPKR
-82 PYRVICSDETGFLT
+82 PYRVICSDETGFLS
-96 LVYFHAKQDWLEK
+96 LVFFHAKQDWLDK
-109 TYPVGE
+109 SYPVGE
-115 TRVVSGRIDEFG
+115 TRVVSGRIEEFG

-134 PDFAAP
+134 PDFVVP
-140 VAVADSIRT
+140 VAQADTIRA

-159 LTRTVMKRAV
+159 LTRAVMKRAV
-169 GGALDRAAALPEWA
+169 DGALDRAAALPEWA
-183 DENLLAQR
+183 DANLLAQR
-191 RWPAWREALLLAHG
+191 QWPGWRDALRRAHR
-205 PESAADLLP
+205 PEKAADLLP

-235 LVRQRQRRLQ
+235 LVRQRQRRVQ
-245 GRVLAGDGR
+245 GRAQAGDGR
-254 MRAKIAG
+254 LRAGIVN

-268 GSQQAALAEITR
+268 GSQETALAEIIR

-293 GDVGSGKTVVAL
+293 GDVGSGKTVVSL
-305 LAMAAAVETGG
+305 LAMAAAVEAGG

-324 EILAQQHHET
+324 EILAQQHCET
-334 LRRLGAPAGLRIELL
+334 LRRLSAPADLRIELL

-354 GAGRKALTAD
+354 GAARKTLTAE
-364 IEAGEVDIVVGTHAL
+364 IEAGGIDIVVGTHAL

-384 NFRDLVLIV
+384 NFRNLALIA

-412 SGVDTLTTTATPIP
+412 SGVDMLTTTATPIP

-436 IDTSKLIEK
+436 IDTSKLTEK

-451 VDTRAMPVDRLE
+451 VDTRAMPRDRLE
-463 EVAAGIRRTIGSGA
+463 QVAAGIRRTIDGGA

-498 ARHAWLEERFG
+498 ARHAWLQERFG
-509 GAQRSRVALVH
+509 GTVELIH
-520 GRMKPTEKDAVM
+520 GRMKPAEKDGAM
-532 RRFLANET
+532 QRFIDNEA

-583 GVRKSSCV
+583 GARKSSCV

-603 ARIDVLRKTDDGFV
+603 ARIDVLRKTDDGFA

-660 ARVALERD
+660 AKLALERD
-668 PELNGPR
+668 PDLKGPR
-675 SGALRTLLYLFEREE
+675 SEALRTLLYLFEREE

>member
-1 MRPQSLFPVFGDIGA
+1 MRPQSLFPIFGDIGS
-16 LPGIGPRLTGLVS
+16 LPGIGPRLKEPMA

-39 LWTLPTGLVDRRH
+39 LWALPTGLVDRRH
-52 SPKVAEAV
+52 APKIAEAA

-68 VRIDAHEQPGAPKR
+68 VRIDAHEAPGAPKR
-82 PYRVICSDETGFLT
+82 PYRVICSDETGFMA
-96 LVYFHAKQDWLEK
+96 LVFFHAKQNWLEK

-115 TRVVSGRIDEFG
+115 MRVVSGRVDEFG

-134 PDFAAP
+134 PDF
-140 VAVADSIRT
+140 VATVAQADTIRT

-169 GGALDRAAALPEWA
+169 DGALDRAADLPEWTDA
-183 DENLLAQR
+183 NLPAQR
-191 RWPAWREALLLAHG
+191 QWPAWREALQQAHR
-205 PESAADLLP
+205 PESGPDLLP

-235 LVRQRQRRLQ
+235 LVRQRQRRIQ
-245 GRVLAGDGR
+245 GRAQAGDGR
-254 MRAKIAG
+254 LRAKIAA

-268 GSQQAALAEITR
+268 DSQKSALAEITR
-280 DMAAPARMARMLQ
+280 DLAAPARMVRMLQ

-305 LAMAAAVETGG
+305 LAMAAAVEAGG

-324 EILAQQHHET
+324 EILAQQHFET
-334 LRRLGAPAGLRIELL
+334 LERLSEPAGLRIALL

-354 GAGRKALTAD
+354 GAGRKALTAE
-364 IEAGEVDIVVGTHAL
+364 IEAGGVDIVVGTHAL

-384 NFRDLVLIV
+384 NFRDLALIV

-412 SGVDTLTTTATPIP
+412 SGVDMLTTTATPIP

-436 IDTSKLIEK
+436 IDTSKLTEK

-451 VDTRAMPVDRLE
+451 VDTRAMPLDRLDR
-463 EVAAGIRRTIGSGA
+463 VAAGIRRTIDSGA

-486 DESDVLDVTAAT
+486 DDSDVLDVTAAT
-498 ARHAWLEERFG
+498 ARHVWLEERFG
-509 GAQRSRVALVH
+509 GRVALIH
-520 GRMKPTEKDAVM
+520 GRMKPADKDAAM

-583 GVRKSSCV
+583 GARKSSCV

-603 ARIDVLRKTDDGFV
+603 ARIDVLRKTDDGFA

-647 PEHGDLLEIARTD
+647 PEHGDLLEIARSD
-660 ARVALERD
+660 ARAALERD
-668 PELNGPR
+668 PELKGPR
-675 SGALRTLLYLFEREE
+675 SEALRTLLYLFEREE
-690 GVRMLRSG
+690 GVRMLRTG

>member
-16 LPGIGPRLTGLVS
+16 LPGIGPRLKGLVA

-96 LVYFHAKQDWLEK
+96 LVFFHAKQDWLEK

-115 TRVVSGRIDEFG
+115 TRVVSGRVDEFG

-134 PDFAAP
+134 PDFAVPA
-140 VAVADSIRT
+140 AQADSIRT

-159 LTRTVMKRAV
+159 LTRTAMKRAID
-169 GGALDRAAALPEWA
+169 GALDRAPTQPEWA
-183 DENLLAQR
+183 DAALIAQR
-191 RWPAWREALLLAHG
+191 QWPGWREALQRAHR
-205 PESAADLLP
+205 PESGPDLLP
-214 DAPARARLAY
+214 DSAARSRLAY

-235 LVRQRQRRLQ
+235 LVRQRQRRVQ
-245 GRVLAGDGR
+245 GRVQAGDGR
-254 MRAKIAG
+254 RRAKIAG

-268 GSQQAALAEITR
+268 GSQESALVEITR

-293 GDVGSGKTVVAL
+293 GDVGGGKTVVAL
-305 LAMAAAVETGG
+305 LAMAAAVEAGG

-324 EILAQQHHET
+324 EILAQQHCET
-334 LRRLGAPAGLRIELL
+334 LRGLGAPAGLRVELL
-349 TGRRK
+349 TGRLK

-364 IEAGEVDIVVGTHAL
+364 IEAGNVDIVVGTHAL

-384 NFRDLVLIV
+384 NFRDLGLIV

-412 SGVDTLTTTATPIP
+412 SGVDMLTTTATPIP

-436 IDTSKLIEK
+436 IDTSKLTEK

-451 VDTRAMPVDRLE
+451 VDTRAMPLDRLE
-463 EVAAGIRRTIGSGA
+463 QVAAGIRRTIDGGA

-498 ARHAWLEERFG
+498 ARHAWLQERFG
-509 GAQRSRVALVH
+509 GTVELVH
-520 GRMKPTEKDAVM
+520 GRMKPAEKDAAM
-532 RRFLANET
+532 RRFLGNET

-560 MVVEHAERFGLA
+560 MVIEHAERFGLA

-583 GVRKSSCV
+583 GARKSSCV

-668 PELNGPR
+668 PELKSPR
-675 SGALRTLLYLFEREE
+675 GEALRTLLYLFEREE

>member
-16 LPGIGPRLTGLVS
+16 LPGIGPRLKGLVA

-52 SPKVAEAV
+52 APKIAEAA
-60 IGEIATIT
+60 IGGIATIA
-68 VRIDAHEQPGAPKR
+68 VRIDAHEQPGAPRR

-96 LVYFHAKQDWLEK
+96 LVFFHARQDWLEK

-115 TRVVSGRIDEFG
+115 TRVVSGRVDEFG

-134 PDFAAP
+134 PDFTVP
-140 VAVADSIRT
+140 VAEADSIRT

-169 GGALDRAAALPEWA
+169 DGALDRAAELPEWI
-183 DENLLAQR
+183 DRNLMEQR
-191 RWPAWREALLLAHG
+191 RWPGWREALRRAHR
-205 PESAADLLP
+205 PENAADLLP
-214 DAPARARLAY
+214 DSAARSRLAY

-235 LVRQRQRRLQ
+235 LVRQRQRRVQ
-245 GRVLAGDGR
+245 GRARAGDGGL
-254 MRAKIAG
+254 RAKIAG

-268 GSQQAALAEITR
+268 GSQNAALAEIAR

-305 LAMAAAVETGG
+305 LAMAAAVEAGG

-324 EILAQQHHET
+324 EILARQHLET
-334 LRRLGAPAGLRIELL
+334 LRRLSAPAGLRVELL

-364 IEAGEVDIVVGTHAL
+364 IGSGSVDIVVGTHAL

-384 NFRDLVLIV
+384 NFRDLALIV

-412 SGVDTLTTTATPIP
+412 SGVDTLTMTATPIP

-436 IDTSKLIEK
+436 IDTSKLTEK

-451 VDTRAMPVDRLE
+451 VDTRAMPLDRLD
-463 EVAAGIRRTIGSGA
+463 EVAAGIRRTIDSGA

-509 GAQRSRVALVH
+509 GRVALVH
-520 GRMKPTEKDAVM
+520 GRMKPAEKDAAM
-532 RRFLANET
+532 QRFIDNET

-554 VPNASV
+554 VPNAGV

-583 GVRKSSCV
+583 GARKSSCV

-647 PEHGDLLEIARTD
+647 PEHGDLLKIARTD

-668 PELNGPR
+668 PDLKGPR
-675 SGALRTLLYLFEREE
+675 SEALRTLLYLFEREE

>member
-1 MRPQSLFPVFGDIGA
+1 MRPPSLFPIFGDIKA
-16 LPGIGPRLTGLVS
+16 LPGIGPRLQGLVE

-52 SPKVAEAV
+52 APKIADAAF
-60 IGEIATIT
+60 GEIATIT
-68 VRIDAHEQPGAPKR
+68 VRIDAHETPGAPKR
-82 PYRVICSDETGFLT
+82 PYRVICSDETGFMT
-96 LVYFHAKQDWLEK
+96 LVFFHAKQDWLEK

-115 TRVVSGRIDEFG
+115 IRVVSGRVDEFG

-134 PDFAAP
+134 PDF
-140 VAVADSIRT
+140 VATLEEADSIRT
-149 VHPVYPLTQG
+149 VQPVYSLTQG
-159 LTRTVMKRAV
+159 LTQKVIKRAV
-169 GGALDRAAALPEWA
+169 DGALDRAPGLAEWV

-191 RWPAWREALLLAHG
+191 QWPDWRSALKRAHR
-205 PESAADLLP
+205 PESGPDLLP
-214 DAPARARLAY
+214 ESVARVRLAY

-235 LVRQRQRRLQ
+235 LVRQRQRRLR
-245 GRVLAGDGR
+245 GRTLDGDGR
-254 MRAKIAG
+254 LRRKIVD
-261 ALPYSLT
+261 ALPFALT
-268 GSQQAALAEITR
+268 GSQQTALAEILR
-280 DMAAPARMARMLQ
+280 DMVAPARMARMLQ

-305 LAMAAAVETGG
+305 LAMAAAAEAGG

-324 EILAQQHHET
+324 EILAQQHFET
-334 LRRLGAPAGLRIELL
+334 IRRLGKPAGLRIELL

-354 GAGRKALTAD
+354 GAGRRTLTEA

-384 NFRDLVLIV
+384 AFRNLALIV

-405 MALAGKG
+405 MALANKG
-412 SGVDTLTTTATPIP
+412 AGVDTLAMTATPIP

-436 IDTSKLIEK
+436 IDTSKLTDK
-445 PAGRQP
+445 PPGRQP
-451 VDTRAMPVDRLE
+451 VDTRAMPTDRLDNI
-463 EVAAGIRRTIGSGA
+463 AAGLRRAIGSGA
-477 QAFWVCPLV
+477 QAFWVCPLI
-486 DESDVLDVTAAT
+486 DESDVSDLTAAT
-498 ARHAWLEERFG
+498 ARHAWLKQHFG
-509 GAQRSRVALVH
+509 DRVELVH
-520 GRMKPTEKDAVM
+520 GRMKPAEKDAAM
-532 RRFLANET
+532 QRFIDNET

-560 MVVEHAERFGLA
+560 MVIEHAERFGLA
-572 QLHQLRGRIGR
+572 QLHQLRGRVGR
-583 GVRKSSCV
+583 GSRKSSCV

-640 AFRLARF
+640 AFRLAQF

-660 ARVALERD
+660 ARLALDRD
-668 PELNGPR
+668 PELKGPR
-675 SGALRTLLYLFEREE
+675 SEALRTLLYLFEREE
-690 GVRMLRSG
+690 GVRMLRTG